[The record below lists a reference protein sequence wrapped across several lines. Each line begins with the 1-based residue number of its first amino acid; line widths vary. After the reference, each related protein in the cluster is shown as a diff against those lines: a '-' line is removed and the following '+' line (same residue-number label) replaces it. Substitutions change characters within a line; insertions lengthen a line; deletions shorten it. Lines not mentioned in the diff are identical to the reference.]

1 MMKIRYNRNINI
13 NKKMLFSLS
22 IIIILDNYLNFNYL
36 NRTNF
41 IFLSNSV
48 NLKNKHFKKFI

>member
-1 MMKIRYNRNINI
+1 MKIRYNRNINI

-48 NLKNKHFKKFI
+48 NLKK